1 MPATSEPSQCPDI
14 SAAIGHLH
22 PIPTNTY
29 PTKINSRSNEDQT
42 GITEQVTHPIRFI
55 IRADPINRQMVT
67 GYTRLVTDRVED
79 GWSCH
84 LLTATF
90 SQLPGPRAAVIQ
102 SMKGELAR
110 VYSTFITRVHRK
122 PRSASTDELPILI
135 GAADLPVHKRD
146 RKSSPLVLCNA
157 GLHFHNLLLVP
168 PRTRLD
174 ETVEQ
179 HFRDH
184 AGMYAGERRLIAHL
198 DVEPV
203 FVGHERVVDYA
214 FKTVLRGRVAYD
226 DGVLLLPRARSELSS
241 AATGRPVAETV

>member
-1 MPATSEPSQCPDI
+1 MVLPPADGDLLP
-14 SAAIGHLH
+14 A
-22 PIPTNTY
+22 
-29 PTKINSRSNEDQT
+29 SR
-42 GITEQVTHPIRFI
+42 P
-55 IRADPINRQMVT
+55 A
-67 GYTRLVTDRVED
+67 
-79 GWSCH
+79 
-84 LLTATF
+84 
-90 SQLPGPRAAVIQ
+90 AAVIQ

-203 FVGHERVVDYA
+203 FVGLRA
-214 FKTVLRGRVAYD
+214 RGRLRLQD
-226 DGVLLLPRARSELSS
+226 SPEGTRGV
-241 AATGRPVAETV
+241 